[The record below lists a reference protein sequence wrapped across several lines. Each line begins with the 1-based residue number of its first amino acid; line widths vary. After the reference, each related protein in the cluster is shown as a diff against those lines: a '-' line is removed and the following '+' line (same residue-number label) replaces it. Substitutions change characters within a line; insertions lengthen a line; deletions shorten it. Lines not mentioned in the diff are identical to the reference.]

1 VVITSNPIARIM
13 RAIEPWYDW
22 GIFNVERMEGSTSER
37 DGGYG
42 DVWYFQLQWF
52 GIHFAVQFGRTPKRG
67 Y

>member
-1 VVITSNPIARIM
+1 MVITSNPIARIL

-42 DVWYFQLQWF
+42 DVRYFQLQWF
-52 GIHFAVQFGRTPKRG
+52 GIHIAVQFGRTPKREG
-67 Y
+67 